1 MIRIDFTEHKLEA
14 LLTIQAKGAEY
25 PTEEELLNEIQ
36 SQRIRFGLDSELI
49 KQIAENKEPI
59 RKKIIARGTPAV
71 YGEDAKLD
79 WMILNKNSPV
89 GTAAGSDRVD
99 FKHTHFFEGVKAN
112 QKLILKFF
120 AKPGT
125 DGRSVLDEP
134 ISSMGRDIELPVGRN
149 THISED
155 KASLIADIDGSAFVE
170 DEKVHIDEIF
180 HVKGNVSYATGNI
193 KFDGPVVIEG
203 DVLSGFRVEAR
214 DSIHIGGNVEAAS
227 IYSHTG
233 DVTVTYG
240 ILGKN
245 RAKILAGGNLNC
257 GYIQDATV
265 GVRKNVIV
273 DRYISNSTVSAGGNV
288 ELTKNEGLIRG
299 GSIEAEKGIVAKE
312 IGSNRNVLT
321 ELHIRNQGENESQN
335 TLWELSRS
343 RSELMVR
350 QSSLKKREKFLSVL
364 ESRLGVLSADKTI
377 EREFINTEIKRIQS
391 RIEQL
396 NAEELELQKNAS
408 KVRLTREIEVR
419 GKIHK
424 NVAIDISGLGYH
436 CESLM
441 DGVKFFRFK
450 NEILV
455 ESLLDMNDAEY
466 DIFIPQPKSD

>member
-1 MIRIDFTEHKLEA
+1 VIRIDFTEHKVQA
-14 LLTIQAKGAEY
+14 LLTIQAKGADY
-25 PTEEELLNEIQ
+25 PSEEEILLEIK
-36 SQRIRFGLDSELI
+36 SQNICYGLDSPLI
-49 KQIAENKEPI
+49 KQIAQKKEPI
-59 RKKIIARGTPAV
+59 RKTIIASGIAPV
-71 YGEDAKLD
+71 FGKSAKLD

-89 GTAAGSDRVD
+89 GTAAGSNRVD

-112 QKLILKFF
+112 QKLVQKFS
-120 AKPGT
+120 AELGT
-125 DGRSVLDEP
+125 DGRSVQDEL
-134 ISSMGRDIELPVGRN
+134 ISSMGQDIELPMGRN
-149 THISED
+149 THLSED
-155 KASLIADIDGSAFVE
+155 SSTLIADIDGSAFVE
-170 DEKVHIDEIF
+170 NNKVQIDEIF

-227 IYSHTG
+227 VYSHTG
-233 DVTVTYG
+233 DVTVNYG

-257 GYIQDATV
+257 GFIQDATI

-273 DRYISNSTVSAGGNV
+273 DRYISNSTVSAGGIV
-288 ELTKNEGLIRG
+288 ELSKNEGLIRG
-299 GSIEAEKGIVAKE
+299 GSIEAEKGIIAKE
-312 IGSNRNVLT
+312 IGSERNVLT

-343 RSELMVR
+343 RSELTVR
-350 QSSLKKREKFLSVL
+350 QSSLKKRKQFLSVL

-377 EREFINTEIKRIQS
+377 EMEFISGEINRIGN
-391 RIEQL
+391 RIDDL

-408 KVRLTREIEVR
+408 KIRLTREIVVKE
-419 GKIHK
+419 KIHK
-424 NVAIDISGLGYH
+424 NVSIDISGLGYH

-455 ESLLDMNDAEY
+455 ESLLDMDDAEY
-466 DIFIPQPKSD
+466 DIFIPQPNS